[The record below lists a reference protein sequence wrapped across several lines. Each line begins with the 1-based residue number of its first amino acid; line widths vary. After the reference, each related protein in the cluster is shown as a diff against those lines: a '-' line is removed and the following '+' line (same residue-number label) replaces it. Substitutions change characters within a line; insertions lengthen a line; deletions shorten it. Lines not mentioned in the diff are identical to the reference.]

1 MPAKYNLHV
10 RVNPQM
16 IAQLYDL
23 ATTHGDPSL
32 LGDLSKSNLIRWSLA
47 RLLQKEGQLHQSPSP
62 EALKW
67 LSGGSRI
74 SERAVAPGGA
84 SSYEPATPMF
94 HSANSVVQSAMEYV
108 TSKLEASVSAEM
120 LLSGYAA
127 LLDDLEPQDTEALRK
142 WLTSREEASSKD
154 PTEQEIIR
162 LLGEYISKAED

>member
-1 MPAKYNLHV
+1 
-10 RVNPQM
+10 
-16 IAQLYDL
+16 
-23 ATTHGDPSL
+23 
-32 LGDLSKSNLIRWSLA
+32 
-47 RLLQKEGQLHQSPSP
+47 
-62 EALKW
+62 
-67 LSGGSRI
+67 
-74 SERAVAPGGA
+74 
-84 SSYEPATPMF
+84 MF

-162 LLGEYISKAED
+162 LLREYISKAED